1 MCWQSTSS
9 HESIPNLPCLDP
21 VHDAAPS
28 DLQKE
33 IAILKTKCAT
43 YERILEALRIQVLC
57 ISDHL
62 KILNPNYD
70 GKQYTYS
77 FRDCQG

>member
-21 VHDAAPS
+21 VNDAATS

-33 IAILKTKCAT
+33 IAILKAKCAT
-43 YERILEALRIQVLC
+43 YEGILEALRIQVLC

-62 KILNPNYD
+62 KILNAKHD

-77 FRDCQG
+77 LQ